1 MKKTIALS
9 LFLLAL
15 TTAWGQ
21 IKTRD
26 ILLAELKSTHDQANW
41 FVPLNNAID
50 GLSAKQ
56 ASWKPAADSHSV
68 GELVHHL
75 LYWNQRQ
82 LKTFKGEAPGDRVK
96 DNKETFDKFE
106 EGNWVEVCKQLQQV
120 MTEFE
125 SWVKTAS
132 DADLNA
138 KMEVLSNICTHN
150 AYHIGQMV
158 YVRKLQGSWATE
170 KGVKE

>member
-1 MKKTIALS
+1 MKKTITLS
-9 LFLLAL
+9 LFLLAI

-21 IKTRD
+21 NKTRD
-26 ILLAELKSTHDQANW
+26 ILVAELKSTHDQANW

-50 GLSAKQ
+50 GLTAKQ
-56 ASWKPAADSHSV
+56 ASWRPAPDSHSV

-82 LKTFKGEAPGDRVK
+82 LKTFKGENPGDRVK
-96 DNKETFDKFE
+96 ENKETFDKFE
-106 EGNWVEVCKQLQQV
+106 EANWADICKQLQQV

-138 KMEVLSNICTHN
+138 KMEVLTNISTHN

-158 YVRKLQGSWATE
+158 YVRKLQGSWAAE